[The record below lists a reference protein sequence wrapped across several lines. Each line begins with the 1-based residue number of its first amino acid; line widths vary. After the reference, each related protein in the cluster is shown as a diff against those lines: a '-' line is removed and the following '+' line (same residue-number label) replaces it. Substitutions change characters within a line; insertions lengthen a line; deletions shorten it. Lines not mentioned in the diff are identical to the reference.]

1 MIKKLLN
8 FLHQPFRDGR
18 VPHSRKSSAPFI
30 SGDSFMRLADYVF
43 LKEFDLRY
51 LSSLLV
57 KIQNEIAEFRKI
69 MFIEVCALERIDVL
83 KTLVLWIENSDTKNF
98 KNLTILIHN
107 GDKIPTKSF
116 FETLVSNGLNVF
128 SVNVSVNN
136 YGVTPLPIGLE
147 NRHLRK
153 NGIGLHF
160 NIPQDGTFK
169 VNSGTGRKTDLFAS
183 FNVSTNMNER
193 SKAKSELIKHGYS
206 FIEPNLTTER
216 YQNCLKNSRFVISP
230 PGNGIDCHRT
240 WEAIYLGA
248 VPIVLRTCL
257 NEELI
262 NMFPIVAVSEWS
274 EFLET
279 SEIER
284 EILISK
290 FDGVKYPALNIEYW
304 QRLFMNSKDK

>member
-1 MIKKLLN
+1 M
-8 FLHQPFRDGR
+8 
-18 VPHSRKSSAPFI
+18 
-30 SGDSFMRLADYVF
+30 
-43 LKEFDLRY
+43 
-51 LSSLLV
+51 
-57 KIQNEIAEFRKI
+57 EFRKI
-69 MFIEVCALERIDVL
+69 MFIEVSALERIDVL

-128 SVNVSVNN
+128 SVNATVNN
-136 YGVTPLPIGLE
+136 YGVTPLPIGIE

-160 NIPQDGTFK
+160 NIPQDSTFK

-183 FNVSTNMNER
+183 FNVSTNMDER

-216 YQNCLKNSRFVISP
+216 YQNCVKNSRFVISP

-248 VPIVLRTCL
+248 VPIVLKTCL

>member
-1 MIKKLLN
+1 MLN
-8 FLHQPFRDGR
+8 FLLQSFRVER

-51 LSSLLV
+51 LSSMLI
-57 KIQNEIAEFRKI
+57 KIQREIAESRKI
-69 MFIEVCALERIDVL
+69 MFIEVSALERIDVF
-83 KTLVLWIENSDTKNF
+83 KALVAWIENSDGRNL
-98 KNLTILIHN
+98 KNLTLLIHN

-116 FETLVSNGLNVF
+116 YELLVRCGVKVF
-128 SVNVSVNN
+128 SVNASVNN

-160 NIPQDGTFK
+160 SIPQDGTFK
-169 VNSGTGRKTDLFAS
+169 VNSGAGCKTDLFAS

-193 SKAKSELIKHGYS
+193 SKVKSELLKHGYS
-206 FIEPNLTTER
+206 FTEPNLTTER

-262 NMFPIVAVSEWS
+262 KLFPIIAVSEWS

-279 SEIER
+279 SDAER

-290 FDGVKYPALNIEYW
+290 FDGVKYPAMNIEYW
-304 QRLFMNSKDK
+304 QGLFMNSKDK